1 MEPRSLE
8 RGNHDHPRVIQC
20 FDVSASMEPRSLE
33 RGNHATSGTTITGPV
48 SFNGA
53 AFSRT
58 RKPTPSSVG
67 WSVTATASMEPRSL
81 ERGNHTCAIASP
93 VAKLASME
101 PRSLER
107 GNPRPATDSLAG
119 REWLQWS
126 RVLSN
131 AETAPLQSPQRQ
143 RCGIIFAS
151 GRWPYTQYRQ
161 YDQSNPSQV
170 VQPQSASAVREMM
183 STSPLADRSTIK
195 ESPQI
200 ESATRLGYHRS
211 TRHNRQNRNGC
222 TGSRER

>member
-8 RGNHDHPRVIQC
+8 RGNLSSGRNKASQIGFNGAAFSRTRKQTTERSPQSQASLQWSRVISNAETDPTIC
-20 FDVSASMEPRSLE
+20 SLAMPAQ
-33 RGNHATSGTTITGPV
+33 R
-48 SFNGA
+48 FNGA

-58 RKPTPSSVG
+58 RKPTPPLKPSRQWLQ
-67 WSVTATASMEPRSL
+67 WSRVLSNAETT
-81 ERGNHTCAIASP
+81 
-93 VAKLASME
+93 
-101 PRSLER
+101 
-107 GNPRPATDSLAG
+107 RPAETVDSPM
-119 REWLQWS
+119 LQWS